1 MKRQRQAAILKAVGG
16 PGGVASQ
23 QELVELLA
31 RQGFRVSQ
39 TTVSRDLREL
49 GLAKGRDSGGSAR
62 YSEPSSLAE
71 KPEAGEALRRSA
83 RQALLSVESTSNLV
97 VVKTTPGSAQGL
109 AWALDSASI
118 DGIAGTVAG
127 DDTIIVVC
135 SAGVSSKKIGEMLME
150 YALDK
155 R

>member
-1 MKRQRQAAILKAVGG
+1 MKRQRQAAILKAVSG
-16 PGGVASQ
+16 PDGVGSQ
-23 QELVELLA
+23 LELVKLLA
-31 RQGFRVSQ
+31 RQGFNVSQ

-49 GLAKGRDSGGSAR
+49 GLAKGRDRGGGVR

-71 KPEAGEALRRSA
+71 EPEVGGALRRSA
-83 RQALLSVESTSNLV
+83 KQALLSVEATGNLV

-118 DGIAGTVAG
+118 GGIAGTVAG
-127 DDTIIVVC
+127 DDTILVVC
-135 SAGVSSKKIGEMLME
+135 SAGVSSTKIGDMLME